1 MELLVSLVSIQ
12 IAALSDTFPTVLGE
26 DFEEISSLSFSIL
39 GSELGINV
47 CKTLSTVPDTR
58 VEDAEQFTVTVQSTD
73 APIGLIS
80 VVPNTQIAT
89 ITESSSKPILLMTCN
104 NLFFLQV
111 LLLNLRVKLL
121 QSWKTNHLLRHA
133 FHYPAQTW
141 IVP

>member
-1 MELLVSLVSIQ
+1 MC
-12 IAALSDTFPTVLGE
+12 ALSDIFPTVLGE
-26 DFEEISSLSFSIL
+26 DFEEISSLSFSIS
-39 GSELGINV
+39 GSELGVNI
-47 CKTLSTVPDTR
+47 CETLSTVPDTR
-58 VEDAEQFTVTVQSTD
+58 VEDTEHFTVTVQSTD

-80 VVPNTQIAT
+80 VDPDTQIAT
-89 ITESSSKPILLMTCN
+89 ITDSSSKPILLLTCN

-111 LLLNLRVKLL
+111 LLLSLRVKFL